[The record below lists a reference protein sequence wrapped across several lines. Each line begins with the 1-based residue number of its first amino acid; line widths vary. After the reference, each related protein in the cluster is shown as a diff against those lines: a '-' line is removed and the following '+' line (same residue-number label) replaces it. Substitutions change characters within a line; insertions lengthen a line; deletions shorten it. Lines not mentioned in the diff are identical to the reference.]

1 MSLRN
6 ESYRSLELMCRQQAA
21 LSSSSA
27 ARQELEDMAREYAA
41 MADWLERQWPEK
53 SPQTGTN

>member
-1 MSLRN
+1 MPLRT

-21 LSSSSA
+21 LSSSAA

-41 MADWLERQWPEK
+41 LADWTERQRPEE
-53 SPQTGTN
+53 SRQTGTN

>member
-41 MADWLERQWPEK
+41 MADWIERQWFEE
-53 SPQTGTN
+53 SRQIGTN

>member
-53 SPQTGTN
+53 SAQTGTN